1 MANLGVY
8 IQVPFCQTKCTYCN
22 FHTGVV
28 SPGRLAPYAE
38 AVCREIREHRG
49 LQESAGVTISQSTG
63 PQTHSVDT
71 VYIGGGTPSLLE
83 PELLTQMLQAL
94 RTNFECSFTEVT
106 LEADPETIEAEKA
119 ASWLA
124 AGFNR
129 ISFGTQSFVDEE
141 LKAAGRMHRREDI
154 YRAVPIL
161 RGVGFRNLSFDLIA
175 GLPKQTRDSL
185 QRSLDELLELSP

>member
-1 MANLGVY
+1 MAELGIY

-28 SPGRLAPYAE
+28 SAGRFGPYAE
-38 AVCREIREHRG
+38 AVCREIREHRR
-49 LQESAGVTISQSTG
+49 LLESAGVAFSPAID

-71 VYIGGGTPSLLE
+71 LYVGGGTPSLLE
-83 PELLTQMLQAL
+83 PELLARMIEAL
-94 RTNFECSFTEVT
+94 RDNFACEFTEVT

-119 ASWLA
+119 EQWVA

-141 LKAAGRMHRREDI
+141 LKAAGRIHREFYI
-154 YRAVPIL
+154 WRAGRVL
-161 RGVGFRNLSFDLIA
+161 
-175 GLPKQTRDSL
+175 
-185 QRSLDELLELSP
+185 